1 VQGTV
6 AITDKGWY
14 EHLAARPDLVEVNF
28 WTPSARRA
36 FRGEEGAPFFFKLR
50 APYNAICGFGFFS
63 RYTQL
68 PDWLAWECFEQGNGC
83 ASLHDMRDRLR
94 GIRQRSGFKGD
105 ASEPRIGCILILSPV
120 FFSEEDWIPQPRD
133 WPASTQ
139 SYKRYDLHEGEGRRV
154 WEACRA
160 RAISAQAPDGLG
172 VLASDA
178 GERYG
183 EPVLVKPRLGQ
194 GTFRVAVTEA
204 YDWGCAVTGEHSLPA
219 LDAAHIQ
226 AYAEGGPHDVRNGIL
241 LRADLHRLFDL
252 GYITVAPEMNLEVS
266 SALKAD
272 YKNGRTYY
280 PLHGQSVR
288 TPTHDQ
294 DRPAQEFLHW
304 HNENIF
310 RG

>member
-14 EHLAARPDLVEVNF
+14 EQLLAHPELVEVNF

-36 FRGEEGAPFFFKLR
+36 FRESEGAPFLFKLK
-50 APYNAICGFGFFS
+50 APHNAICGFGFFS

-68 PDWLAWECFEQGNGC
+68 PDWLAWDCFGIGNGC
-83 ASLHDMRDRLR
+83 TSLGEFRNRLR
-94 GIRQRSGFKGD
+94 KLRRSSGYKGD
-105 ASEPRIGCILILSPV
+105 TSEPRIGCILILAPV
-120 FFSEEDWIPQPRD
+120 FFPEEQWIRQPTD
-133 WPASTQ
+133 WPATTQ
-139 SYKRYDLHEGEGRRV
+139 SYKRYDLQTGEGRRV
-154 WEACRA
+154 WDECLA
-160 RAISAQAPDGLG
+160 RAEGRSE
-172 VLASDA
+172 VVASVSD
-178 GERYG
+178 ESKRYG

-226 AYAEGGPHDVRNGIL
+226 PYGEGGPHDVSNGVL

-252 GYITVAPEMNLEVS
+252 GYVTISPDLNLVVS
-266 SALKAD
+266 RALKSD
-272 YKNGRTYY
+272 YDNGHTYY
-280 PLHGQSVR
+280 PMHGQPIHVPGSESE
-288 TPTHDQ
+288 
-294 DRPAQEFLHW
+294 RPAGEFVGW
-304 HNENIF
+304 HNENVF